1 MPTRRTKPSRLNLGK
16 SGEPSLCWKAGEFS
30 LPSLDA
36 PSSEVWKHINKRDAN
51 AKGLEVNLMEDEE
64 LEKIKQ
70 RKLRQLMKKAVE
82 TEKKSAANKPI
93 KVTDAT
99 FKETILNHSLV
110 VVDCWAPW
118 CAPCHMVAPIIE
130 EMARD
135 YAGRV
140 LFGKLNVDENREVA
154 MQYQIMGIPTL
165 LVFKNEKLVDRIVGA
180 MPRQMLEPKITRYL

>member
-1 MPTRRTKPSRLNLGK
+1 M
-16 SGEPSLCWKAGEFS
+16 E
-30 LPSLDA
+30 
-36 PSSEVWKHINKRDAN
+36 NK
-51 AKGLEVNLMEDEE
+51 EDEE
-64 LEKIKQ
+64 LENIKRARLQEIMRGASQ
-70 RKLRQLMKKAVE
+70 REQGKPA
-82 TEKKSAANKPI
+82 SNKPI

-99 FKETILNHSLV
+99 FKEMIQNHSLV

-154 MQYQIMGIPTL
+154 TQYQIMGIPTL
-165 LVFKNEKLVDRIVGA
+165 LVFKNGKLVDRIVGA
-180 MPRQMLEPKITRYL
+180 MPRQMLEPKIIRYL